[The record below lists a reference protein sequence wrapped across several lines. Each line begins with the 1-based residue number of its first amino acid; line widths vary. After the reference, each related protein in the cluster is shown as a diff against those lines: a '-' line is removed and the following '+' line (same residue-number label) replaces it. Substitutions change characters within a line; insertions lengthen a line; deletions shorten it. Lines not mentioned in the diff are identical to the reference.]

1 MPSFISHLLKRSPR
15 AGDGQEPA
23 MTQQASIPVAGA
35 PAPAAP
41 DVAHLLG
48 ALTEAMAGLAQS
60 QRALLDALKP
70 AAPTPEQAPT
80 APSPAPAGPPAGP
93 PEEFTVGGDFP
104 GYGGAP
110 PGAVVDFSRLSPLQ
124 QITHGLRDA
133 RPKGADA
140 AFRAGAD

>member
-15 AGDGQEPA
+15 AGDGKEPA

-41 DVAHLLG
+41 DVTQLLG

-70 AAPTPEQAPT
+70 AETRTTSPETTPP
-80 APSPAPAGPPAGP
+80 PAPA
-93 PEEFTVGGDFP
+93 PEEFTVGGDWP
-104 GYGGAP
+104 ADAGGSP

-124 QITHGLRDA
+124 QIALGLRDA